1 MEAVEWSEMINARNI
16 RQANGLRKLFNTF
29 GRKAID
35 PRKKIQPTL
44 YEKRENTVIWVKS
57 GR

>member
-29 GRKAID
+29 WSEGD
-35 PRKKIQPTL
+35 
-44 YEKRENTVIWVKS
+44 
-57 GR
+57 